1 MKLEPWTTAYDLLNK
16 KLLKMYPRFEELHIK
31 LKQGGILIA
40 YKAYVAFMVL
50 ISMIVLFAS
59 IPLSFVLVPLLT
71 GIPILSIMNM
81 LLSFVIGV
89 SAALV
94 VMLVMYAYPGMK
106 ASNRRGPIEHNL
118 PYTANFLTLLSSSN
132 VPPSLIF
139 KSMARIETLKDVQLE
154 FGNIV
159 RDVEVFGNDLLSSIL
174 DNARLTPNKDLRE
187 MLLGYVA
194 TVRTGG
200 NPTEYLK
207 VTSQQITK
215 ERISKLDMMIESLSA
230 MAEIY
235 IMLIVATPLL
245 FVVLFATL
253 GMIGGGSIGGM
264 PMSILLYLL
273 IYLGI
278 PIMGVVM
285 MVLMSTFEK

>member
-16 KLLKMYPRFEELHIK
+16 KLLKIYPRFEELHIK

-59 IPLSFVLVPLLT
+59 IPLSFVLMPLLT

-94 VMLVMYAYPGMK
+94 VMLVMYIYPGMK